1 MPIMTISTGRALISG
16 GGFRGAY
23 DAFVPSIVHAYEPA
37 RRVLSSYTGPLR
49 RLRRASD
56 NAEADFTYT
65 ANGDLDVAAIA
76 AWAGGASNDVTVYD
90 QAPAG
95 DDVTQAVA
103 GDQPLYVASIQN
115 GHAGMRLDGTND
127 RLQGAYT
134 TGGALSQP
142 VSIFAVAALDAV
154 AVDDGLYHVLIDGN
168 VPAASMVAMQ
178 NPQVGPDCWSFT
190 AGALLNGGVSNA
202 NWNIW
207 SLLFGGAA
215 SQFWINTVSQTAGKA
230 GAENPGGITIGANDS
245 TTVFWDGD
253 ITSIIVCDPSLSDAQ
268 RVAMQGQMNSY
279 WAVY

>member
-1 MPIMTISTGRALISG
+1 MPIMTVSTGRALISG

-115 GHAGMRLDGTND
+115 GHSGMRLDGVNHY
-127 RLQGAYT
+127 LQGAYT

-154 AVDDGLYHVLIDGN
+154 AVDDGRAHVIIDGDDA
-168 VPAASMVAMQ
+168 VTSMVGMQ
-178 NPQVGPDCWSFT
+178 EPQ
-190 AGALLNGGVSNA
+190 AGADRWAIVAGVTLGAGASNG

-207 SLLFGGAA
+207 SILFNGAA
-215 SQFWINTVSQTAGKA
+215 SQFWINTVSQASGNAGVQ
-230 GAENPGGITIGANDS
+230 NPDGITIGANDS

-268 RVAMQGQMNSY
+268 RVAMQNSMNAY
-279 WAVY
+279 WGCF